1 MQHIRGF
8 VESSLSPIQ
17 NIQTGSSTDLQKDG
31 TVSSNLKP
39 SDNKEI
45 NYKSDSSLK
54 NSGSKTGSNFIPSP
68 ELGDIM
74 FVLLDQLDISWLN
87 PDKSVTLEILQIIST
102 FVESFSNIS
111 TFDVTFS
118 NSSSSRQLAP
128 TSELKQGEVPNIFKP

>member
-1 MQHIRGF
+1 MH
-8 VESSLSPIQ
+8 
-17 NIQTGSSTDLQKDG
+17 TGSSTDLQKDG
-31 TVSSNLKP
+31 TVSSNFKP

-45 NYKSDSSLK
+45 NYKSDASLK
-54 NSGSKTGSNFIPSP
+54 NSGSKAGSNFIPSP

-74 FVLLDQLDISWLN
+74 SVLLDQLDISWLN

-111 TFDVTFS
+111 TFDDSFS

-128 TSELKQGEVPNIFKP
+128 TSELRRG